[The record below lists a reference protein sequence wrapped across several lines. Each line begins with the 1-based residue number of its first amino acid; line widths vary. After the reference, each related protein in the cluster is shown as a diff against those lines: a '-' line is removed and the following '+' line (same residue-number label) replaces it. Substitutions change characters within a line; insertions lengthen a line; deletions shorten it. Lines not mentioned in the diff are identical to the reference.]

1 MAKMRFGMF
10 MSPFHVPPAGHSPTV
25 AFTRDIQTIRLL
37 DVLGYDECWIGEHHS
52 GGAEIISSPELFI
65 ANVAPV
71 TQSIK
76 LGTGVISTPFHNPL
90 MIVERMLLL
99 DHLTRGRAMLGV
111 GPGAL
116 PTDAAMFGLEAAE
129 QQDALVQDFDVIM
142 HLLLKDEPISVQ
154 TRRYRLV
161 DACSQLRP
169 FSDPIFEI
177 AVAALSSPAAP
188 LMAGKHGVGLLS
200 VGATMTGGFE
210 VLSEHWELLE
220 GQAVAFNRTPDRSK
234 WRLVGPMHISQ
245 TRKQALKDVE
255 FGIEAWFDY
264 LQHTAVSPEIQPPD
278 STLQERIAW
287 VNESGL
293 GVIGTAEDAIAQIER
308 LWAESRGGFGCYLML
323 AHEWASWEATRRH
336 YELFANEVIPHFQG
350 SAERLKSAERRA
362 RAQNLSLSNPHTS
375 L

>member
-1 MAKMRFGMF
+1 MAKMRFGIF
-10 MSPFHVPPAGHSPTV
+10 MSPFHVPPAGHNPTV

-37 DVLGYDECWIGEHHS
+37 DLLGYDEAWIGEHHS
-52 GGAEIISSPELFI
+52 GGAEIIPSPELFI

-71 TQSIK
+71 TQRIK

-99 DHLTRGRAMLGV
+99 DHLTKGRAMLGV

-116 PTDAAMFGLEAAE
+116 PTDAAMFGLEASE
-129 QQDALVQDFDVIM
+129 QRDALVQDFDVIM

-161 DACSQLRP
+161 DACSQLHP

-177 AVAALSSPAAP
+177 AVAALSSPTAP
-188 LMAGKHGVGLLS
+188 LLAGKHGVGLLS
-200 VGATMTGGFE
+200 VGATMAGGFE

-220 GQAVAFNRTPDRSK
+220 GQAAAFNRTSDRSK
-234 WRLVGPMHISQ
+234 WRLVGPMHISH

-255 FGIEAWFDY
+255 YGIEAWFDY

-293 GVIGTAEDAIAQIER
+293 GVIGTPEDAVAQINR
-308 LWAESRGGFGCYLML
+308 LSAQSRGGFGCYLML
-323 AHEWASWEATRRH
+323 AHEWASWEARRRH
-336 YELFANEVIPHFQG
+336 YELFANEVMPHFQG
-350 SAERLKSAERRA
+350 SADRLKSAERRA